1 MVIGEILFLLATGI
15 HLVLIRWGRNV
26 ALHLFDF
33 LDNFKLSRGMENVSR
48 PSQKQLQVL
57 GDISSSNVD
66 SLDCVIDRKALENW
80 TTMANAVTTIQ
91 DEAGSLTSGVQTQ
104 DSLLLEE
111 NLRDAEL
118 LEENVGSLCAVI
130 VRVERWVCE
139 QNGMLF
145 GRNLE
150 LIKNMAPKCF
160 HIIPV
165 GDDTV
170 FNWVIKFED
179 SAIFVSRCSDEL
191 FLLVLCDH
199 HLLVH
204 GSSNIRVELQSGFRV
219 ACNTSL
225 HDTGSV
231 IDNNWRFDNVYIAFS

>member
-33 LDNFKLSRGMENVSR
+33 LDDFKLSRGMENVSR
-48 PSQKQLQVL
+48 SSQKQLQVL

-118 LEENVGSLCAVI
+118 LEENIGSLCAVI
-130 VRVERWVCE
+130 VRVEWRICE

-165 GDDTV
+165 RDDTV

-179 SAIFVSRCSDEL
+179 SAIFVL
-191 FLLVLCDH
+191 YV
-199 HLLVH
+199 
-204 GSSNIRVELQSGFRV
+204 NI
-219 ACNTSL
+219 
-225 HDTGSV
+225 
-231 IDNNWRFDNVYIAFS
+231 

>member
-1 MVIGEILFLLATGI
+1 
-15 HLVLIRWGRNV
+15 VLIRWCRNV

-48 PSQKQLQVL
+48 SSQKQLQVL

-118 LEENVGSLCAVI
+118 LEENIGSLCAVI
-130 VRVERWVCE
+130 VRVEWRICE

-165 GDDTV
+165 RDDTV

-179 SAIFVSRCSDEL
+179 SAIFVL
-191 FLLVLCDH
+191 YV
-199 HLLVH
+199 
-204 GSSNIRVELQSGFRV
+204 NI
-219 ACNTSL
+219 
-225 HDTGSV
+225 
-231 IDNNWRFDNVYIAFS
+231 